1 MRRAT
6 PILSSVLW
14 LLAGCLGTST
24 GNPADGGGGDPV
36 PDIATDDTFEGNPT
50 LGHGAAEAGNQ
61 GCLDE
66 PTVVDVDALTDL
78 GFSAA
83 DVLAF
88 AEGSH
93 EETLTWNEPFNATIA
108 PETGEQSITVT
119 VTRGDGEVRWVD
131 SVPDPDF
138 HLEIATNCTGR
149 LEIDVTVEL
158 QSSGGALD
166 ESLDV
171 TLTARSELLASAFLR
186 PDPDALGGALTI
198 TPTEPGFELAQIDLS
213 MQFTPFGASG
223 RLDVILEM
231 RTDDAVTAGPG
242 VAGGG
247 SLASWGPSGAGNCEY
262 GHVPIG
268 LEDEVLARSG
278 ADVIAVLEAVD
289 SAELRW
295 NDGTTTSATLAF
307 TARGEGICAQ
317 LESDPWSGDGAGALA
332 LTGTLGVE
340 SEDLRLSASW
350 PIRVTALPEDAGGTI
365 SAGADW
371 QYLSNDPTPAPY
383 GVTDLDV
390 EGYEELSLDLSLDY
404 SPNDTGGARLTGM
417 FTVLGFLPAECEPA
431 IEYDEEGNIVGT
443 GGCPGSEQEEL
454 IWAEIVSE

>member
-119 VTRGDGEVRWVD
+119 VTRGDGEVRWVE

-138 HLEIATNCTGR
+138 HLE
-149 LEIDVTVEL
+149 
-158 QSSGGALD
+158 
-166 ESLDV
+166 
-171 TLTARSELLASAFLR
+171 
-186 PDPDALGGALTI
+186 
-198 TPTEPGFELAQIDLS
+198 
-213 MQFTPFGASG
+213 
-223 RLDVILEM
+223 
-231 RTDDAVTAGPG
+231 
-242 VAGGG
+242 
-247 SLASWGPSGAGNCEY
+247 
-262 GHVPIG
+262 
-268 LEDEVLARSG
+268 
-278 ADVIAVLEAVD
+278 
-289 SAELRW
+289 
-295 NDGTTTSATLAF
+295 
-307 TARGEGICAQ
+307 
-317 LESDPWSGDGAGALA
+317 
-332 LTGTLGVE
+332 
-340 SEDLRLSASW
+340 
-350 PIRVTALPEDAGGTI
+350 
-365 SAGADW
+365 
-371 QYLSNDPTPAPY
+371 
-383 GVTDLDV
+383 
-390 EGYEELSLDLSLDY
+390 
-404 SPNDTGGARLTGM
+404 
-417 FTVLGFLPAECEPA
+417 
-431 IEYDEEGNIVGT
+431 
-443 GGCPGSEQEEL
+443 
-454 IWAEIVSE
+454 